1 MKRRKTSHQKPTARK
16 NERVKKIKTPKKTPW
31 GDNDAKH
38 RAFLAIMRDIIAD
51 PGLGRKYLKSDVEAA
66 DAFRK
71 KGLDVPSD
79 VKVVFLPA
87 GDSDKGFAG
96 STVIELPRVDPN
108 SPSPTDD
115 ELTELYLIQYHI
127 NW

>member
-1 MKRRKTSHQKPTARK
+1 MKRRKTSHQKRTAQK
-16 NERVKKIKTPKKTPW
+16 NERVKKIKATGKAEW
-31 GDNDAKH
+31 GDNEAKH
-38 RAFLAIMRDIIAD
+38 RAFLEIMRDIIAD
-51 PGLGRKYLKSDVEAA
+51 PSLGRKYVKSDAEAA
-66 DAFRK
+66 EAFRK
-71 KGLDVPSD
+71 KGLHVPSD
-79 VKVVFLPA
+79 IKVVFLPA

-108 SPSPTDD
+108 SPPPTDD